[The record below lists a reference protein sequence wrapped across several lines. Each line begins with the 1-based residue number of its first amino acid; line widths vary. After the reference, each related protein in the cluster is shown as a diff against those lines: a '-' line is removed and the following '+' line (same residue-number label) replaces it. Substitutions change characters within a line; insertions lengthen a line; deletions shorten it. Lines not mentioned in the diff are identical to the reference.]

1 MTTLGLNLFIVDDT
15 PADAESLRNYL
26 NNRFGNNLSISTFIS
41 GADALQSVDKETGIV
56 ILDYHLIGE
65 NGNKTLE
72 AIKAINPNTEV
83 IMLSSNND
91 MGLAIDA
98 FRKGASNVIIKGT
111 NSNRKLHSIIYGIVT
126 YPVRVMEHDWG
137 INKYVAMFLLTFAG
151 MGLGVYIIVQLFYKS
166 I

>member
-1 MTTLGLNLFIVDDT
+1 MTTSGLNLFIVDDS
-15 PADAESLRNYL
+15 PDVAESLRSYL

-41 GADALQSVDKETGIV
+41 GAEALQSVDKETGIV
-56 ILDYHLIGE
+56 ILDFHLVGE
-65 NGNKTLE
+65 DGNKTLE

-83 IMLSSNND
+83 IMLSSNED
-91 MGLAIDA
+91 VGLAIDA
-98 FRKGASNVIIKGT
+98 FRKGASDVIIKGK
-111 NSNRKLHSIIYGIVT
+111 NSNRKLHSVIYGIVT

-151 MGLGVYIIVQLFYKS
+151 MGIGVFIIVQLFYKT